1 MILRRLTKRPFDP
14 LGLIY
19 WLVLLAVPVVAW
31 RMYENSLQTSILV
44 FAHDVPAFHVIE
56 ANDLVAKKINASEAT
71 ADTVRDAGDLNG
83 HFTRNAIKAAQPI
96 HKQEVVAIYDQS
108 LITNTVAVPFT
119 ANSQTIF
126 SDLLSAG
133 DIVSL
138 ALLPKSASSSA
149 SEIMLDSVL
158 VLSIDSVGSSKVIT
172 LALPADRW
180 SKYLP
185 QSQDATLVI
194 ARRVK

>member
-1 MILRRLTKRPFDP
+1 MILSRLRKRPFDP

-31 RMYENSLQTSILV
+31 RMYENSMQTSILV
-44 FAHDVPAFHVIE
+44 FARDLPAFHVIE
-56 ANDLVAKKINASEAT
+56 ANDLVAKKINASEVT
-71 ADTVRDAGDLNG
+71 SDTVRDLSDLSG
-83 HFTRNAIKAAQPI
+83 HYTRNAIKAAQPI
-96 HKQEVVAIYDQS
+96 NKKEVVVISDPS
-108 LITNTVAVPFT
+108 LIRNTVAVPFT

-133 DIVSL
+133 DIVSM
-138 ALLPKSASSSA
+138 AVLPKSVSLPPH
-149 SEIMLDSVL
+149 ELMLDSAL
-158 VLSIDSVGSSKVIT
+158 VLSIDSVGSNRVIT